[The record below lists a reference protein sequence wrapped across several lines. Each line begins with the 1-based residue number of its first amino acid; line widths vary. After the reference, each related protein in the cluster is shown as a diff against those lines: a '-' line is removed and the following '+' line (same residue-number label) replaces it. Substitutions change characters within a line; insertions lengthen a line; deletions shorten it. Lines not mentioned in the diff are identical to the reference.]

1 MKYQKQALKLLNN
14 VIKENEL
21 LLLTL
26 THEDR
31 NEKVRQWAN
40 NAMEWAIDKEKKEL
54 EENIL
59 LEEKR
64 KKQEERIESI
74 EIANPTT
81 LHDILNKLNMYD
93 KLLII
98 TILSVP
104 LVIILL
110 KIIT

>member
-1 MKYQKQALKLLNN
+1 MKYKKQALKLLNN

-31 NEKVRQWAN
+31 DERIRQWAN

-59 LEEKR
+59 LEVKG
-64 KKQEERIESI
+64 KKQEEKSESI
-74 EIANPTT
+74 KIANPTT
-81 LHDILNKLNMYD
+81 LHYI
-93 KLLII
+93 LLII
-98 TILSVP
+98 ITLSVP
-104 LVIILL
+104 LAIILL
-110 KIIT
+110 NIY

>member
-1 MKYQKQALKLLNN
+1 MKYKKQALKLLNN

-31 NEKVRQWAN
+31 DERIRQWAN

-59 LEEKR
+59 LEEK
-64 KKQEERIESI
+64 KNEQSESK
-74 EIANPTT
+74 EILYPLYPTS
-81 LHDILNKLNMYD
+81 NE
-93 KLLII
+93 
-98 TILSVP
+98 
-104 LVIILL
+104 ILL
-110 KIIT
+110 FIVVLSIFYLSIFLYVYLK